1 MTHSFKPIDLKAIR
15 TYSLEGRESKVDAA
29 AFGRPWQSGGRLSQ
43 FLDRLPRILAGRD
56 LRRTIGAIASA
67 YRDER
72 TVVMGMG
79 GHVIKV
85 GLNPLVVDLMR
96 RGILSAVAM
105 NGAGIIH
112 DLEVALAGK
121 TSEDVAAA
129 LADGAF
135 GMARE
140 TAAHINAAIG
150 DAGLNA
156 LGLGEAVGRR
166 IDEQRM
172 PFADQS
178 ILAAGIRFGVPV
190 TVHVAMGTDIVHM
203 HPEFDPAAA
212 GAASHRDF
220 RTFASVVATL
230 ERGVYLNVGSA
241 VVLPEVFL
249 KAVTLAR
256 NLGHP
261 LAGLTTVNMDFI
273 RHYRPMTNVVQRPT
287 LRDGQGIN
295 LVGHHEIMLPLIA
308 AGVIETLEESL

>member
-1 MTHSFKPIDLKAIR
+1 MKHPFKPIDLNAIR
-15 TYSLEGRESKVDAA
+15 TCSLEGRESKVKTA
-29 AFGRPWQSGGRLSQ
+29 AFGRPWQSGGRRSE
-43 FLDRLPRILAGRD
+43 FLDRLPRILAGGD
-56 LRRTIGAIASA
+56 LRRTITAIASA
-67 YRDER
+67 YRGKR
-72 TVVMGMG
+72 TVMMGMG

-96 RGILSAVAM
+96 RGVLSAVAM

-140 TAAHINAAIG
+140 TAAHLNAAIG
-150 DAGLNA
+150 DAGSRG

-166 IDEQRM
+166 ITDQRM

-178 ILAAGIRFGVPV
+178 ILAAGIRYGVPV

-220 RTFASVVATL
+220 RTFAAVVAAL
-230 ERGVYLNVGSA
+230 EQGVYLNVGSA
-241 VVLPEVFL
+241 VILPEVFL
-249 KAVTLAR
+249 KAITLAR

-261 LAGLTTVNMDFI
+261 LANLTTVNMDFI

-308 AGVIETLEESL
+308 AGVIEAIEEND

>member
-112 DLEVALAGK
+112 DLEVALTGK

-150 DAGLNA
+150 EAGLNA

-166 IDEQRM
+166 IDERRM
-172 PFADQS
+172 PFAGQS

-203 HPEFDPAAA
+203 HPEFDPAGA